1 MVCTG
6 PLYHLK
12 HAKYQNNKKTH
23 LKEQG
28 NDTLKWPKRKG
39 GRLSSNLYTKDTH
52 SIGSIRITYCTLT
65 WVPEELSPRKIIYSF
80 PYILG
85 DIQETEIKK

>member
-1 MVCTG
+1 MYLSIFNSWLVCTG

-12 HAKYQNNKKTH
+12 HAKYQNNKKTN

-28 NDTLKWPKRKG
+28 NNTLKWPKRKG

-52 SIGSIRITYCTLT
+52 SNGS
-65 WVPEELSPRKIIYSF
+65 VPKKVSPSI
-80 PYILG
+80 P
-85 DIQETEIKK
+85 KKVSPSIPK